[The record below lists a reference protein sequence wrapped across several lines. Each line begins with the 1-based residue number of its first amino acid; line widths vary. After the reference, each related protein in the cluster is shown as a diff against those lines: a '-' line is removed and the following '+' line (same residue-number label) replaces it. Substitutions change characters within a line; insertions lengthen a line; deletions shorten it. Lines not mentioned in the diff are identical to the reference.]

1 MTKMIT
7 VRTLREQLG
16 EVWDALESSGEVVV
30 TSNGKPIAVIT
41 PTSENSLEQDL
52 RAIRQAKAAV
62 ALGTLQTQAVRN
74 GTSSMTA
81 AEIDAEIQAVR
92 RGQTE

>member
-1 MTKMIT
+1 MKMIT

-41 PTSENSLEQDL
+41 PTTENSLEQDL

-62 ALGTLQTQAVRN
+62 ALGALQTQAVRN
-74 GTSSMTA
+74 GTSSMTGT
-81 AEIDAEIQAVR
+81 EIDAEIQAVR
-92 RGQTE
+92 RGQSE